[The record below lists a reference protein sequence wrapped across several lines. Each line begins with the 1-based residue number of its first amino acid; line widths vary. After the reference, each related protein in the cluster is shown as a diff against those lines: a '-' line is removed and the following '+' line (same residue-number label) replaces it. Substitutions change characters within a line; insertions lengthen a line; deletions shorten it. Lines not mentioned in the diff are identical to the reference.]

1 LFLYDCLGISSGR
14 AWDDNRVKLGVM
26 GYSGEILIT
35 AANAELA
42 WASFK
47 LVPQN
52 GDIKLVITGR
62 NPSWE

>member
-1 LFLYDCLGISSGR
+1 
-14 AWDDNRVKLGVM
+14 M

-35 AANAELA
+35 AADGDPA

-52 GDIKLVITGR
+52 GDIKLVITER
-62 NPSWE
+62 NPNWE